1 MIKGLAALTVLLTY
15 LFVMYYS
22 LYNVSEELMTM
33 II

>member
-1 MIKGLAALTVLLTY
+1 MIKGLAAITVLLTY

-22 LYNVSEELMTM
+22 LFNVSEELVNM